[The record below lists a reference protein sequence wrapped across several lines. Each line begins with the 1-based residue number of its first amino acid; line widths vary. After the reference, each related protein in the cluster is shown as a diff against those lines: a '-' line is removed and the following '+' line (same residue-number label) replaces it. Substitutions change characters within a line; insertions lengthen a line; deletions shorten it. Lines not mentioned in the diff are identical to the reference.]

1 MLKLAAWGGW
11 VLQIFYGLFS
21 ITMQKKWRK
30 HKLFKQKKSM
40 ESFRMQNLDVIN
52 CIEKTNSSN
61 EENE

>member
-1 MLKLAAWGGW
+1 
-11 VLQIFYGLFS
+11 
-21 ITMQKKWRK
+21 
-30 HKLFKQKKSM
+30 M